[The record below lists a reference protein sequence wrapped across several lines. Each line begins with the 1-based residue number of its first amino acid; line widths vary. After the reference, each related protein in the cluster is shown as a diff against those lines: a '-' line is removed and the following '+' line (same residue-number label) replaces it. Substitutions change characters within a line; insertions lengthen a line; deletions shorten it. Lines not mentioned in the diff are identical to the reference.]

1 MPHKTIIG
9 KRLRP
14 RAAGRAGALIKCPAG
29 GRWIDMRDLGDVPA
43 HERACDGTS
52 ATAAELKPGQLASEP
67 RGLKRI
73 EKMT

>member
-29 GRWIDMRDLGDVPA
+29 GRWIDMRDLGD
-43 HERACDGTS
+43 GTS